1 VLVQGGGVIGEKTDK
16 TDRPTV
22 PKFSLM
28 MCCNGMALTFCPE
41 NPTDPTSLE
50 IRTRL
55 NNWKFRRL
63 GKVQPGSLENPPRVS
78 KKSARAVKSVA
89 PFFL

>member
-1 VLVQGGGVIGEKTDK
+1 MLAKQFFKLEADVLVRQ
-16 TDRPTV
+16 
-22 PKFSLM
+22 LY
-28 MCCNGMALTFCPE
+28 
-41 NPTDPTSLE
+41 LE

-63 GKVQPGSLENPPRVS
+63 GEVQPGSLENPPRVN